1 MLAVTGLHLYR
12 SGLFV
17 FVLVVVVVDVV
28 VVLVVVVVVV
38 VGSGDAGGVD
48 LKPYHCLKDYLGDH
62 TL

>member
-48 LKPYHCLKDYLGDH
+48 LKPYHCLKD
-62 TL
+62 